1 MELISKIN
9 AVGGLETQRRGVRG
23 QAMAEMHWVFPQQ
36 ECYSQIRSLPHAITQ
51 FQQTFLLAT
60 SLRNMLPVEGR
71 APRTP

>member
-1 MELISKIN
+1 MDNGTGGWRVGDAEEKTGNGRN
-9 AVGGLETQRRGVRG
+9 AVGLS
-23 QAMAEMHWVFPQQ
+23 QQ